1 LLYRVHKRWIAANLR
16 LLVVADLRQCCEM
29 TPEDRRARPRA
40 TIFPEYVHG
49 VPSNLRRFLPLILI
63 AFFVIVIVPTLLKK
77 KSTSSS
83 CHPGA
88 SAKCVGAD
96 LANVDLSKATLTS
109 ADFAQAD
116 LAGADLH
123 SANLASANL
132 AGADINGAD
141 LAGATLTH
149 ARFRGANL
157 TGADLAG
164 AVNADLRGAIVCH
177 TLLPSG
183 HFPAHDC

>member
-1 LLYRVHKRWIAANLR
+1 MPSSARSAYVRRVPPN
-16 LLVVADLRQCCEM
+16 
-29 TPEDRRARPRA
+29 
-40 TIFPEYVHG
+40 F
-49 VPSNLRRFLPLILI
+49 RRFLPLILI
-63 AFFVIVIVPTLLKK
+63 AFVLIFVLPTLLRKK
-77 KSTSSS
+77 TTSTS

-88 SAKCVGAD
+88 SAKCVGAH
-96 LANVDLSKATLTS
+96 LANIDLSNATLTT
-109 ADFAQAD
+109 ADFAHAD

-123 SANLASANL
+123 SANLAGANL
-132 AGADINGAD
+132 AGADISGAD

-164 AVNADLRGAIVCH
+164 AVNADLHAAIVCH